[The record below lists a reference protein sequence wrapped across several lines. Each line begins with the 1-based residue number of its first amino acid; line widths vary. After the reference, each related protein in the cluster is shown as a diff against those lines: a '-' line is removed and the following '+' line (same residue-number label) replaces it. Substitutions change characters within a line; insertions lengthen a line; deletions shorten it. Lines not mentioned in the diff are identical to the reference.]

1 MAVVLYD
8 DGEHKC
14 VAFSDLVTG
23 EGVQSN
29 QFAVVHKGD
38 GMLLDPGGNL
48 TYKHLLAEISDYF
61 LPSHSRY
68 VFASHAD
75 PDIIASINGWLLIT
89 DANVLIAK
97 EWERFIP
104 HFCLKGATTG
114 RLVSIPAQG
123 MKVDLQGAELH
134 LLPAHFLHPVGNF
147 HVYDPISKILF
158 SGDVGASLVDAETAG
173 KPIDDFDYHLHNN
186 GMLGFHKRYMSGN
199 KACRYWVNMVRQLDV
214 EWIVPQ
220 HGASFKGK
228 EMVNRFL
235 DWLEDLECGIDLLSQ
250 EDFKVL

>member
-61 LPSHSRY
+61 LPSRTRY

-89 DANVLIAK
+89 DANVLIA
-97 EWERFIP
+97 
-104 HFCLKGATTG
+104 
-114 RLVSIPAQG
+114 
-123 MKVDLQGAELH
+123 
-134 LLPAHFLHPVGNF
+134 
-147 HVYDPISKILF
+147 
-158 SGDVGASLVDAETAG
+158 
-173 KPIDDFDYHLHNN
+173 NN
-186 GMLGFHKRYMSGN
+186 GN
-199 KACRYWVNMVRQLDV
+199 
-214 EWIVPQ
+214 
-220 HGASFKGK
+220 
-228 EMVNRFL
+228 
-235 DWLEDLECGIDLLSQ
+235 
-250 EDFKVL
+250 VLFRTFA

>member
-38 GMLLDPGGNL
+38 GML
-48 TYKHLLAEISDYF
+48 
-61 LPSHSRY
+61 
-68 VFASHAD
+68 
-75 PDIIASINGWLLIT
+75 
-89 DANVLIAK
+89 
-97 EWERFIP
+97 
-104 HFCLKGATTG
+104 
-114 RLVSIPAQG
+114 
-123 MKVDLQGAELH
+123 
-134 LLPAHFLHPVGNF
+134 
-147 HVYDPISKILF
+147 
-158 SGDVGASLVDAETAG
+158 
-173 KPIDDFDYHLHNN
+173 
-186 GMLGFHKRYMSGN
+186 GFHRRYMSGN
-199 KACRYWVNMVRQLDV
+199 TACRYWVNMVRQLDV

-235 DWLEDLECGIDLLSQ
+235 DWFEELECGIDLITQDNFRLL
-250 EDFKVL
+250 D